1 MSIPETITA
10 RLADFRQRVHLDAV
24 PVRIRAAAYSLPL
37 FVLWIV
43 PLSWE
48 TAERLVQSGRRA
60 LALFL
65 LYGASIGVT
74 YLFSGL
80 LQLFI
85 QPNAALS
92 LIWFILRTLFGALY
106 VVISVILAVQEYR
119 AGDATDAQDAA
130 VTGFG
135 IARFLERGANR
146 FERLVSQ

>member
-1 MSIPETITA
+1 MSITETITA
-10 RLADFRQRVHLDAV
+10 RIAGFRQRVRLDAV
-24 PVRIRAAAYSLPL
+24 PVRVRAAAYSLPL

-48 TAERLVQSGRRA
+48 SSERLVQSGRRA

-74 YLFSGL
+74 YLLSGL

-85 QPNAALS
+85 QPNATLS
-92 LIWFILRTLFGALY
+92 LIWFLLRTLFGALY
-106 VVISVILAVQEYR
+106 VLISLMLAVQEYR
-119 AGDATDAQDAA
+119 AGDAASAGDI
-130 VTGFG
+130 TGFG
-135 IARFLERGANR
+135 LARFLERGANR